1 MTEAKRLL
9 IIDDEPDICEV
20 LKAKFEQLGFLAS
33 TACDGAKG
41 LEQVLKTPPDC
52 ILLDIRIQIGEDG
65 LTFLRRL
72 RGYRSEDPDLEARVR
87 KIPVI
92 ILTAAGSQMRP
103 LFQMEGISDYI
114 EKPFDTEDLKSRIL
128 RVVSA
133 PPKATPGG

>member
-20 LKAKFEQLGFLAS
+20 LKAKFEKLGFIVS
-33 TACDGAKG
+33 TAFDGAKG
-41 LEQVLKTPPDC
+41 LAQVLRDLPDC

-72 RGYRSEDPDLEARVR
+72 RGYRAEDPDQEARIR

-92 ILTAAGSQMRP
+92 ILTAAGSQMRQ
-103 LFQMEGISDYI
+103 LFQMEGISDYV
-114 EKPFDTEDLKSRIL
+114 EKPFDTEDLERRIQ
-128 RVVSA
+128 RVVAVSS
-133 PPKATPGG
+133 KTPLGG